1 MKVHQFVRE
10 AEAMRLSQRYYP
22 HVGVCPRHSLGY
34 RTPKQLIHA
43 KLDAAYGALW
53 GFRIKHPDSTR
64 SARARR
70 RDLERFEARQLLAVE
85 IGLAE
90 VVPPIL
96 PRFHY

>member
-70 RDLERFEARQLLAVE
+70 RDLERHQARQFRFIEVE
-85 IGLAE
+85 LYQIA
-90 VVPPIL
+90 PPVL
-96 PRFHY
+96 PQFHY

>member
-10 AEAMRLSQRYYP
+10 AEAMRLGRRYP
-22 HVGVCPRHSLGY
+22 HVGIPQSYGRAKAKRH
-34 RTPKQLIHA
+34 IHA
-43 KLDAAYGALW
+43 QLDAVYSALW

-70 RDLERFEARQLLAVE
+70 RDLERHQARQLLS
-85 IGLAE
+85 IDAE
-90 VVPPIL
+90 MPML